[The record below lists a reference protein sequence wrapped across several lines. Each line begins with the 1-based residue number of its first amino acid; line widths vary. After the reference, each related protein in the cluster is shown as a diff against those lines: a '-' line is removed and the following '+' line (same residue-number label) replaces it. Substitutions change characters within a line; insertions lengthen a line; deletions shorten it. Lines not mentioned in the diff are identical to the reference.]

1 MAQYCPY
8 NMPNRTEKIYRVT
21 VLGSIVNFLLL
32 TLKFAAGIFGHSAAM
47 IADAVH
53 SLSDFITDVVVVVF
67 VHLSNKPADDDHG
80 YGHGKYETIATSIIG
95 IALLA
100 VALMLAYDGGEKILS
115 FLQGE
120 QLTSPGI
127 IALAAALTSII
138 SNEWIFRITK
148 RVADE
153 VDSKAL
159 EANAWHHRSDAYSS
173 IGTAIGIGG
182 AVLLGNQWAVLDAI
196 AAVVVSIFIAFTAI
210 KIIRQS
216 AGELLEE
223 SLPHETEQHI
233 LSILAEDKQVSDIHH
248 LCTRRI
254 GNRIA
259 IEMHLRLPGEMS
271 LAEAHEHATQIE
283 RHLRSEFGSNTHIM
297 LHLEPVK
304 PTTCQTTSPTTS
316 LPHASAKSIPVTSIK
331 HKK

>member
-1 MAQYCPY
+1 MVQYCLY
-8 NMPNRTEKIYRVT
+8 NMQNRTAKIYRVT

-138 SNEWIFRITK
+138 FRT
-148 RVADE
+148 
-153 VDSKAL
+153 
-159 EANAWHHRSDAYSS
+159 
-173 IGTAIGIGG
+173 
-182 AVLLGNQWAVLDAI
+182 
-196 AAVVVSIFIAFTAI
+196 
-210 KIIRQS
+210 
-216 AGELLEE
+216 
-223 SLPHETEQHI
+223 I
-233 LSILAEDKQVSDIHH
+233 LYDV
-248 LCTRRI
+248 
-254 GNRIA
+254 
-259 IEMHLRLPGEMS
+259 
-271 LAEAHEHATQIE
+271 
-283 RHLRSEFGSNTHIM
+283 
-297 LHLEPVK
+297 
-304 PTTCQTTSPTTS
+304 
-316 LPHASAKSIPVTSIK
+316 
-331 HKK
+331 